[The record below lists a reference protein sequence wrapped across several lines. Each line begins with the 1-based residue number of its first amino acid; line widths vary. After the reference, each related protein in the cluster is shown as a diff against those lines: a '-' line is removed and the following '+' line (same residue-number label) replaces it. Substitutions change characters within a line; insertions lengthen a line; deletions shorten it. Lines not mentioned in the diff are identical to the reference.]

1 MSTNAKVKVEESAL
15 EKAMRLCKEV
25 EEEEERERLKEEEV
39 KRKEEAD
46 KKRRDEV
53 EKYNK
58 SVMREAEENRKKE
71 LKTKEEEALR
81 LKEAKDKEEAVL
93 LPASLSTSL
102 PNLLT
107 CHIYADFQSRW
118 LFETTSGDDKTAG
131 CT

>member
-25 EEEEERERLKEEEV
+25 DEEEERERLKEEEV
-39 KRKEEAD
+39 KRKEEAE

-58 SVMREAEENRKKE
+58 PVMREAKENRKKE

-81 LKEAKDKEEAVL
+81 LKEAKDKEEAIL
-93 LPASLSTSL
+93 LPASLSRRDEAEGCQKLTVESPVRQNPSVL
-102 PNLLT
+102 PPV
-107 CHIYADFQSRW
+107 
-118 LFETTSGDDKTAG
+118 
-131 CT
+131 